1 MSLFSRHIA
10 KLLPSLTWRHFGV
23 GALQAYLS
31 EDGRLEQR
39 LHIWHPSLI
48 REGIQGR
55 GDCHNHRFSFVSQ
68 VLCGA
73 IVNETWDLRA
83 FETGDYAL
91 YEVEHARAALQ
102 RTGSFDCAYRLVT
115 RCHAAPQRRELI
127 EAGDSY
133 EFERGSFHRSSCL
146 GMTVTL
152 VTKFDQKLRYWSCGH
167 RRSPEVGSPLVPCP
181 ACGEQMH
188 RNRNHWAALTVAIV
202 LALLLVCAMA
212 GGGR

>member
-1 MSLFSRHIA
+1 MASLFNRHIA

-48 REGIQGR
+48 RSGIQGR

-73 IVNETWDLRA
+73 IVNEQWDLRA
-83 FETGDYAL
+83 FEAGDYAL

-102 RTGSFDCAYRLVT
+102 RTGAFDCDYRLVA
-115 RCHAAPQRRELI
+115 RCHAAPIGRTWTH
-127 EAGDSY
+127 GGGSY
-133 EFERGSFHRSSCL
+133 EFERGAFHRTSCL
-146 GMTVTL
+146 GLTVTL
-152 VTKFDQKLRYWSCGH
+152 VTKFDQQEERARILCPHGERLVQAFGGPKPDVQAVLRDAQ
-167 RRSPEVGSPLVPCP
+167 E
-181 ACGEQMH
+181 
-188 RNRNHWAALTVAIV
+188 AL
-202 LALLLVCAMA
+202 C
-212 GGGR
+212 R